1 MCHKGFQRRKELMTS
16 AFEKFTVYQQTK
28 KKKEKK
34 NKKTLH
40 LHISVPQKGFYGE
53 MSHVYFLVSLGRQR
67 RMG

>member
-34 NKKTLH
+34 NKKTEMPIGQIQIFLQLH
-40 LHISVPQKGFYGE
+40 
-53 MSHVYFLVSLGRQR
+53 
-67 RMG
+67 

>member
-1 MCHKGFQRRKELMTS
+1 MCHKEGFQRRKELMTS

-34 NKKTLH
+34 KKTLH
-40 LHISVPQKGFYGE
+40 LHISVPQKVFYGE